1 MTPFS
6 NLLRLPMAR
15 FAAALG
21 LTLSVFSTPATAQ
34 EIDRGE
40 IEKIVREYI
49 LKNPEIITEALTE
62 LERREQEAE
71 EAARREVLTSSAD
84 ILYNSTRQVVLG
96 NPQGSVTLVEFFDY
110 NCGYC
115 KRAYGD
121 MVRLMDENP
130 DLRVVLKEFPV
141 LGQPSVE
148 AAQVAIAVNSVAP
161 EKYHAFH
168 ESLMTRRG
176 QANLASAMEAATGAG
191 ISTEDLQAAMATDEA
206 GQTIEEVYS
215 QANRLGLTG
224 TPSYV
229 IGDEV
234 VMGAVGYD
242 QLNTKLSDLKNCG
255 ETTC

>member
-130 DLRVVLKEFPV
+130 DLRVVLKEFPG

-148 AAQVAIAVNSVAP
+148 AAQVAIAVISVAP
-161 EKYHAFH
+161 E
-168 ESLMTRRG
+168 
-176 QANLASAMEAATGAG
+176 
-191 ISTEDLQAAMATDEA
+191 
-206 GQTIEEVYS
+206 
-215 QANRLGLTG
+215 
-224 TPSYV
+224 
-229 IGDEV
+229 
-234 VMGAVGYD
+234 
-242 QLNTKLSDLKNCG
+242 
-255 ETTC
+255 